1 METRRGG
8 WWEDRGRVRSSGCP
22 WPAAVRRT
30 WTSPPCGEKKDK
42 AAFPAA
48 APQDGRD
55 RTREG
60 Q

>member
-1 METRRGG
+1 M
-8 WWEDRGRVRSSGCP
+8 RSSGCP